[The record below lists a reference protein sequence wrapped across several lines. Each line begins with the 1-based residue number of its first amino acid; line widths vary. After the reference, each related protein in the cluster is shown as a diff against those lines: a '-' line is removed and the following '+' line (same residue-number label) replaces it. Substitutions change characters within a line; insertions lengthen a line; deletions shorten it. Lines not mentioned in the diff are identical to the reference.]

1 MTMKRVTQCAGTVAV
16 LIGLLCT
23 ISPAAAELLLVHG
36 PLWNASSLAE
46 KRAYLIGIA
55 NTVAVQQAVAA
66 KRAGADPA
74 SAASRIN
81 NALSLQSIDTAI
93 AKIDAW
99 YKANPSRL
107 DLPVLGVVWLGLV
120 KGK

>member
-1 MTMKRVTQCAGTVAV
+1 MTRWAGVVAV
-16 LIGLLCT
+16 LIGLLGV
-23 ISPAAAELLLVHG
+23 IGPAAAELPLVHG

-55 NTVAVQQAVAA
+55 NTVAVQHALAA

-74 SAASRIN
+74 SAASRMN
-81 NALSLQSIDTAI
+81 QALSLESIDAAI

-120 KGK
+120 KGQ